1 MKSYRSYIT
10 VLTTMVLL
18 VGAVFA
24 TSGQDGRK
32 SALDAKYNVN
42 TPKGV
47 YEARVKHHALSIQEE
62 RIKHSIHETLS
73 ISDEESSS
81 EYGSTR
87 ACEFDQT
94 AYGAAD
100 CDAAWTEFSIDCAD
114 LEANYGWDCAGCDCP
129 GDVACE
135 DQGLVTCDFD
145 GSCAASVDDCPGSC
159 EDTGDFIDDCSGDGD
174 CCPLSWIGD
183 GFEDCEDQAYGCD
196 LTCYDDDG
204 GDCGP
209 VVSCEDQGLVTCPN
223 GSCAATEA
231 DCPEPSDCEFD
242 WTAYGAAD
250 CDAAW
255 TDFGINCADLEA
267 NYGWDCA
274 GCLCPGDSDPVCGD
288 GSCNGDETFATC
300 PQDCSESGCDDNT
313 EVLDCADDDCCPMS
327 WIGDGFEDCEDQAYG
342 CDLTCYDMDGGD
354 CGPVVTCE
362 DQGLVTCWDSSC
374 AASEADCPEM
384 GDQLIDCAGNVW
396 DNSNTQYAGDGDAD
410 GDGCMDTVYDCVID
424 NGTCEDIAGN
434 CYDATGAC
442 TGEVTCPD
450 GMIGAWTND
459 TLCDDGDFGL
469 FANCEELCFD
479 GGACG
484 TMPDDDCTIGDGSN
498 CATAGTGD
506 VNFDGA
512 SNVLDI
518 VQIVNY
524 ILGSVMF
531 DDCQLESADLNGD
544 GAANVLDIVAI
555 VNVILDGRSADAT
568 KAGLIKAGNALN
580 LSADGYIGG
589 VQMTLSHGADFSIEL
604 TDKAM
609 VADYRTD
616 GNETTLIIVAPESD
630 ELFIADG
637 EYDIVN
643 MIVANSAGQMD
654 VSVVPNSFVL
664 SEAYPN
670 PFNPSTTINLSIPEA
685 GYASVMVY
693 NVMGQLV
700 STLADGHMDA
710 SDYSFTWDASAVP
723 SGVYLIT
730 AATANQTSTQKV
742 MFLK

>member
-1 MKSYRSYIT
+1 
-10 VLTTMVLL
+10 MVLL

-24 TSGQDGRK
+24 TSAQDGRI
-32 SALDAKYNVN
+32 SALDEKLNVN
-42 TPKGV
+42 
-47 YEARVKHHALSIQEE
+47 EAKSIQEE
-62 RIKHSIHETLS
+62 RIKYNINEPLS
-73 ISDEESSS
+73 IGDPVESEGPTSRECEFDWS
-81 EYGSTR
+81 EYGSASCDT
-87 ACEFDQT
+87 AWDEF
-94 AYGAAD
+94 GI
-100 CDAAWTEFSIDCAD
+100 SCAD
-114 LEANYGWDCAGCDCP
+114 LTANYGWDCAGCDCP

-145 GSCAASVDDCPGSC
+145 GSCAASVDDCPGAC
-159 EDTGDFIDDCSGDGD
+159 EDTGDFVDDCSGDGD

-183 GFEDCEDQAYGCD
+183 GFEDCEDQQYGCD

-274 GCLCPGDSDPVCGD
+274 GCNCPGDSDPVCGD

-327 WIGDGFEDCEDQAYG
+327 WIGDGFEDCEDQQYG

-374 AASEADCPEM
+374 AASEADCPEISDTM
-384 GDQLIDCAGNVW
+384 FMDCSGAMIDNFGALLA
-396 DNSNTQYAGDGDAD
+396 QYAGDGDSD
-410 GDGCMDTVYDCVID
+410 VDGCMDTVYDCVID
-424 NGTCEDIAGN
+424 NGTCEDIAGE
-434 CYDATGAC
+434 CLDASGAC
-442 TGEVTCPD
+442 AGATLGYTCPD
-450 GMIGAWTND
+450 GVIGAWSND
-459 TLCDDGDFGL
+459 TLCDDGAFGL
-469 FANCEELCFD
+469 DANCEELCFD
-479 GGACG
+479 DGACG

-506 VNFDGA
+506 VNADGA
-512 SNVLDI
+512 ANVLDI
-518 VQIVNY
+518 VAIVNY
-524 ILGSVMF
+524 ILNTVEF
-531 DDCQLESADLNGD
+531 DDCELESADLNGD

-555 VNVILDGRSADAT
+555 VNLILDGRSADAT
-568 KAGLIKAGNALN
+568 KAGLIKAGDALHLN
-580 LSADGYIGG
+580 ADGYIGG

-609 VADYRTD
+609 VADYRTN

-654 VSVVPNSFVL
+654 ASIVPSSFVL

-670 PFNPSTTINLSIPEA
+670 PFNPSTSINLSIPES
-685 GYASVMVY
+685 GHVSVMVY

-700 STLADGHMDA
+700 STLADGYMNA
-710 SDYSFTWDASAVP
+710 SDNYSFTWDGSAVP

-730 AATANQTSTQKV
+730 ATTANNTDTQKV
-742 MFLK
+742 MLLK